1 MGGSLSCCSA
11 PSPRPHRKK
20 DCADPPHS
28 EESTSNLQHIS
39 EREPEDFDQD
49 PSTHPTAGPLF
60 MQRSRSDVRNCK
72 EKRRSQ
78 INLQEKAPLKKSN
91 SCSTIYLDDSTVS
104 QPNLRCTIKCV
115 TLAIYYHIRDRDGQ
129 QRTCD
134 IFDERLHPLS
144 KEPPEM
150 RNPDHRTIYRFVRT
164 LFNAAQ
170 LSAECAIITLV
181 YLERLLTYAEMDISP
196 CSWRRVVLGA
206 VLLASKVWDD
216 QAVWNVDYCQ
226 ILKEITV
233 EDMNELERQFLELLQ
248 FNINVP
254 ASVYAKYYFDLRTLA
269 DHNDMAFPSEPLS
282 KERAQKLEAMSRVCE
297 DKLGELHRNGFKKW
311 SSLDNVNNVS
321 VRRSTAILS

>member
-20 DCADPPHS
+20 DSADPPHS
-28 EESTSNLQHIS
+28 EESASNLQHIS

-60 MQRSRSDVRNCK
+60 MQRSKSDVRNCK

-115 TLAIYYHIRDRDGQ
+115 TLAIYYHIRDRGGQ
-129 QRTCD
+129 QRTID

-150 RNPDHRTIYRFVRT
+150 RDPDHRTIYRFV
-164 LFNAAQ
+164 
-170 LSAECAIITLV
+170 
-181 YLERLLTYAEMDISP
+181 P
-196 CSWRRVVLGA
+196 
-206 VLLASKVWDD
+206 
-216 QAVWNVDYCQ
+216 
-226 ILKEITV
+226 
-233 EDMNELERQFLELLQ
+233 
-248 FNINVP
+248 
-254 ASVYAKYYFDLRTLA
+254 
-269 DHNDMAFPSEPLS
+269 PS
-282 KERAQKLEAMSRVCE
+282 
-297 DKLGELHRNGFKKW
+297 
-311 SSLDNVNNVS
+311 
-321 VRRSTAILS
+321 STQPS

>member
-20 DCADPPHS
+20 DSADPPHS
-28 EESTSNLQHIS
+28 EESASNLQHIS

-60 MQRSRSDVRNCK
+60 MQRSKSDVRNCK

-115 TLAIYYHIRDRDGQ
+115 TLAIYYHIRDRGGQ
-129 QRTCD
+129 QRTID

-150 RNPDHRTIYRFVRT
+150 RDPDHRTIYRFVRT

-181 YLERLLTYAEMDISP
+181 YLGDCSLMLRWTFLPAAGGGLSSVLFCLPPRCGMTRPFGMLTTARS
-196 CSWRRVVLGA
+196 SKKSQWR
-206 VLLASKVWDD
+206 
-216 QAVWNVDYCQ
+216 
-226 ILKEITV
+226 I
-233 EDMNELERQFLELLQ
+233 
-248 FNINVP
+248 
-254 ASVYAKYYFDLRTLA
+254 
-269 DHNDMAFPSEPLS
+269 
-282 KERAQKLEAMSRVCE
+282 
-297 DKLGELHRNGFKKW
+297 
-311 SSLDNVNNVS
+311 
-321 VRRSTAILS
+321 